1 MASSGVGTSSVIYSF
16 AISNGSPEITV
27 SLIIISAKGSKPRSR
42 AIIARVRFFGRY
54 GKYKSSNS
62 CSFVAA
68 SKDFINSSVIFS
80 CSVIEAMI
88 SWRRV
93 SKLRKYLMR
102 SSMVRNCS
110 SCNSPVTSLR
120 YRAINGTVLPSSN
133 NSTAACTCFGLTF
146 NSLPIMANILS
157 LI

>member
-1 MASSGVGTSSVIYSF
+1 MASSGVGTSSVMYSF
-16 AISNGSPEITV
+16 AISNGSPEVTV
-27 SLIIISAKGSKPRSR
+27 SLIIISANGSNPRSR

-54 GKYKSSNS
+54 GKY
-62 CSFVAA
+62 
-68 SKDFINSSVIFS
+68 NSSVIFS